1 MPRILVVG
9 SSNTDMTVR
18 LPRLPAPGQTIL
30 GGGFATTP
38 GGKGANQAV
47 AARRAGGEVVFITA
61 VGSDDLG
68 KNSLDLYRR
77 EGIDVSHVRICDGVA
92 SGVALIFVGDDGENM
107 IGVAS
112 GANHKLGAHDI
123 DCLPD
128 SVFRAGDVLLVGLE
142 IPVET
147 AGRAIERSS
156 RAGMRVIL
164 NPAPVPSSPEIITP
178 ALLSLVDVLTPNRV
192 EALALA
198 GMDLHTDSDP
208 DWNECADRLLCGG
221 ARSAVITL
229 GADGCLVA
237 TGAVRVR
244 VPAPRAQAVDT
255 VGAGDA
261 FNGALAVAL
270 AGKRPLAEAA
280 AWANAAAAI
289 AVTRPGAQSALPYQ
303 EAIDSL
309 AGRGQTLTPGAWS
322 AITDPTRSHL

>member
-1 MPRILVVG
+1 MPRILVFG

-61 VGSDDLG
+61 VGFDDLG
-68 KNSLDLYRR
+68 RNALDLYRR
-77 EGIDVSHVRICDGVA
+77 EGIDISHAHLCNGVS

-112 GANHKLGAHDI
+112 GANHSLSAHHI
-123 DCLPD
+123 DRLAE
-128 SVFRAGDVLLVGLE
+128 SVFQAGDVLLVGLE

-147 AGRAIERSS
+147 AARAIERGS

-164 NPAPVPSSPEIITP
+164 NPAPVPSSPEVVTP
-178 ALLSLVDVLTPNRV
+178 ALLALVDVLTPNRV

-198 GMDLHTDSDP
+198 GMDPYTDSGP
-208 DWNECADRLLCGG
+208 DWKLCADRLLRAG
-221 ARSAVITL
+221 ARAVVITL
-229 GADGCLVA
+229 GAQGCFVA
-237 TGAVRVR
+237 ASATRVHL
-244 VPAPRAQAVDT
+244 PAPRVEAIDT

-270 AGKRPLAEAA
+270 AENRSLREAA
-280 AWANAAAAI
+280 AWANAAAALAI
-289 AVTRPGAQSALPYQ
+289 TRTGAQSALPYR
-303 EAIDSL
+303 EAIDAL
-309 AGRGQTLTPGAWS
+309 AARGQT
-322 AITDPTRSHL
+322 H